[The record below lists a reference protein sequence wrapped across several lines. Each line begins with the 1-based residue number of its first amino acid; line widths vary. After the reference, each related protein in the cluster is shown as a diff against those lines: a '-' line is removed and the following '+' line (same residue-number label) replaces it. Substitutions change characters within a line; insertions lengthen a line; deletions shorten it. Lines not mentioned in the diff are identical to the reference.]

1 MRTYDTN
8 TLAAIEALNAHVGE
22 VLWYEFWRDEYR
34 HAGGN
39 VKQAA
44 ATLDRVVAAF
54 PDSLRWHPVT
64 KPGRLAVCQVEV
76 MQKIFVK
83 KFDKAQ
89 GEA

>member
-34 HAGGN
+34 SAGGN
-39 VKQAA
+39 VEQAA

-54 PDSLRWHPVT
+54 PDSLRWRPVT
-64 KPGRLAVCQVEV
+64 KPGRLAVCKVEV